1 MTKLHIRLPTDHG
14 PNPYDSK
21 TMPADLPENKWLVSL
36 GWWATIIALGG
47 GFVFARWSNGSL

>member
-1 MTKLHIRLPTDHG
+1 MKLNIRLPSDPG

-21 TMPADLPENKWLVSL
+21 TMPSDLPENKWLVSI
-36 GWWATIIALGG
+36 GWWATILALAG

>member
-1 MTKLHIRLPTDHG
+1 MTKLHIRLPTDPG

-21 TMPADLPENKWLVSL
+21 TSLTDLPENKWLFSI
-36 GWWATIIALGG
+36 GWWATMLAMAG